1 MTFAEEDFNK
11 QVAQMPH
18 SVNSQLLFTDIL
30 VNVQYALE
38 QCEDGEVMRYI
49 PGVDNMKFYSPS
61 QGQICL

>member
-30 VNVQYALE
+30 VNVQNACE
-38 QCEDGEVMRYI
+38 KCEDGEVMRYI
-49 PGVDNMKFYSPS
+49 PGLDNMDFSSPRHPS
-61 QGQICL
+61 L